1 MKSFLLG
8 RGLDCDVVFADP
20 TVSRRHA
27 EFVVKSEREFLLVDS
42 ASTYGTFVRSGQEW
56 KQITT
61 AQVSI
66 DDQIRLG
73 RHDTSVRAVMSA
85 VIEKLRASAPADEKP
100 PPASPSSREPVK
112 RAALERD
119 PETGEI
125 IRRE

>member
-56 KQITT
+56 KQIAT

-73 RHDTSVRAVMSA
+73 RHDTTVRAVMSA
-85 VIEKLRASAPADEKP
+85 VIERLRALAPAEEKP
-100 PPASPSSREPVK
+100 APASPSPKEPAK

-125 IRRE
+125 IRRK

>member
-8 RGLDCDVVFADP
+8 RGLECDVIFTDP

-27 EFVVKSEREFLLVDS
+27 EFVVKSDREFLLVDS
-42 ASTYGTFVRSGQEW
+42 ASTYGTFVLSGREW

-73 RHDTSVRAVMSA
+73 RHDTTVRAVMSA
-85 VIEKLRASAPADEKP
+85 VIERLRGSAPAETKP
-100 PPASPSSREPVK
+100 MPASPAPREPVK

-125 IRRE
+125 IKRK